1 MKRKQ
6 TFSLLKM
13 GLTASDLSLLSDVI
27 AVYGYKFSASY
38 RKIGEKTNMTY
49 ENVRYHFKKLEKVG
63 LISIEHSSTRRLV
76 CIINEDK
83 VNELY

>member
-6 TFSLLKM
+6 LFPFLKK
-13 GLTASDLSLLSDVI
+13 GLTTSDLSLLSDVI

-38 RKIGEKTNMTY
+38 RKIGEKTNMSY

-63 LISIEHSSTRRLV
+63 LISIEYSRRRLV
-76 CIINEDK
+76 CIINEEK

>member
-6 TFSLLKM
+6 LFPFLKK
-13 GLTASDLSLLSDVI
+13 GLTTSDLSLLSDVI

-38 RKIGEKTNMTY
+38 RKIGEKTNMSY
-49 ENVRYHFKKLEKVG
+49 ENVRYHFKKLENVG
-63 LISIEHSSTRRLV
+63 LISIEYSRRRLV

>member
-1 MKRKQ
+1 MERKQ
-6 TFSLLKM
+6 LFPFLKK
-13 GLTASDLSLLSDVI
+13 GLTTSDLSLLSDVI

-63 LISIEHSSTRRLV
+63 LISIEHSSTRKLV

>member
-1 MKRKQ
+1 MERKQ
-6 TFSLLKM
+6 LFPFLKK
-13 GLTASDLSLLSDVI
+13 GLTTSDLSLLSDII
-27 AVYGYKFSASY
+27 AVYGYCFSASY
-38 RKIGEKTNMTY
+38 RKIGAKTNMTY

>member
-1 MKRKQ
+1 MERKQ
-6 TFSLLKM
+6 LFPFLEK
-13 GLTASDLSLLSDVI
+13 GLTTSDLSLLSDVI

-63 LISIEHSSTRRLV
+63 LISIEHSSTRKLI
-76 CIINEDK
+76 CNINEDK
-83 VNELY
+83 VNDLF

>member
-6 TFSLLKM
+6 LFPFLKKE
-13 GLTASDLSLLSDVI
+13 LTTSDLSLLSDII
-27 AVYGYKFSASY
+27 AVYGYNFSASY